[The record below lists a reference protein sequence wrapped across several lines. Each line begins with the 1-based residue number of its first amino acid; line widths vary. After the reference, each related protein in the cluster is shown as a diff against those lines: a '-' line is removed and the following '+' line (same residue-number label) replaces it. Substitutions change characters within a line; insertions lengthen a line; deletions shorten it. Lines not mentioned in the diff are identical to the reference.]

1 MRLRELIVVLLL
13 GLLSGCISTTNETVE
28 GGTADV
34 TKCEP
39 LEGVLD
45 GADFI
50 PKSAVEE
57 HEADGRRTSRYILYL
72 LGAQLGCLGLDLG
85 NARGWI

>member
-1 MRLRELIVVLLL
+1 MFKFRLLL
-13 GLLSGCISTTNETVE
+13 LLVIFLLEGCISTTNETVE
-28 GGTADV
+28 GGTPDV

-50 PKSAVEE
+50 PIVKS
-57 HEADGRRTSRYILYL
+57 
-72 LGAQLGCLGLDLG
+72 QP
-85 NARGWI
+85 

>member
-13 GLLSGCISTTNETVE
+13 GLLSGCISTSNETVE

-57 HEADGRRTSRYILYL
+57 HEADGRRHPDIYYHL
-72 LGAQLGCLGLDLG
+72 LGRNSMLE
-85 NARGWI
+85 